1 MHTMRIKLVIPIAG
15 SSSLA
20 ALAATKILAKDF
32 SGRQHSA
39 QFNFTAIP
47 AVAYLKAILPNKT
60 FAALSFELGANTET
74 KA

>member
-1 MHTMRIKLVIPIAG
+1 MPTTRVKLVIPIAG

-20 ALAATKILAKDF
+20 ARAATKILAKDF

-47 AVAYLKAILPNKT
+47 AVAYLKAI
-60 FAALSFELGANTET
+60 FA
-74 KA
+74 